1 MHYRKLTYLLILTI
15 LLCAGCSEG
24 KNHKEY
30 FPGKNG
36 EKPTDFVYSFQKDY
50 KLAEAEA
57 LIFLNKV
64 EIFAEKNSMY
74 EGENTE
80 DLKGFVSKYYVAG
93 PPMKFLLKI
102 VQLDAS
108 AYRLQISNY
117 PGRECTLC
125 RDFSS
130 SIDSELSAANQ

>member
-15 LLCAGCSEG
+15 LLCAGCSED

-36 EKPTDFVYSFQKDY
+36 EKPT
-50 KLAEAEA
+50 
-57 LIFLNKV
+57 
-64 EIFAEKNSMY
+64 EKNSMY

>member
-15 LLCAGCSEG
+15 LLCAGCSED

-64 EIFAEKNSMY
+64 EILAEKNSMY

-80 DLKGFVSKYYVAG
+80 DLKDFVSKYYVAG

-117 PGRECTLC
+117 PGRE
-125 RDFSS
+125 
-130 SIDSELSAANQ
+130 